1 MSEVNFYFGTNNR
14 RKVKC
19 ATCGKVFYT
28 SHPSKKTCS
37 VECSMDRKKV
47 AAKELNEN
55 NKRYYKDAN
64 KGKKK

>member
-1 MSEVNFYFGTNNR
+1 MSEVNFYFG
-14 RKVKC
+14 
-19 ATCGKVFYT
+19 TCGKVFYT

-55 NKRYYKDAN
+55 NKRYYKYAR
-64 KGKKK
+64 KSK